1 MADRFFAR
9 FLVAVFAAGWVFVTL
24 GSPHT
29 FAQEAA
35 EDEASIALP
44 PDPLVE
50 QLKLKAS
57 GGPEALGRSLNALAK
72 IRAWSAV
79 DELLQPLASNAPA
92 ADRAAKIASQIGS
105 DQRLRITSATDVS
118 DEAKQALDGIFD
130 ARAKALREPSR
141 LQAAIKKL
149 TSSNPDD
156 KSAAYRTLFR
166 AGEYASAALIDDI
179 VRTSAPEQRRE
190 DLRVLLKIDRKAG
203 IAGLR
208 RVALYGADSTRS
220 KAFDALA
227 MLGSDEA
234 QVDLLTQRLEAA
246 ADVDLATREPAL
258 QIMRLALEDAMN
270 NAVASQHDFG
280 NVSVWAINAKRD
292 GVVPTQA
299 ATWVV
304 AFRDAADAASRLSR
318 VGDTEHNSVVQ
329 QLTAQLAYR
338 VANDPDWGDAKN
350 RDDFFRTFFGK
361 ASAEEVLA
369 AWAMPVL
376 ANSVE
381 TENDPAAVGVLRL
394 IDGDLSRG
402 LAETLLR
409 RGAKVS
415 ELVETV
421 DHSNATVRYEAA
433 AAIARLL
440 AVDPELTFA
449 GMSRVEDRWHQM
461 ATLGDKGVAIVL
473 ENRPEIISSWQ
484 RIMAGAGFQPKTVSS
499 VASLERLL
507 SLGDDVR
514 LIVSKEQPRDA
525 SAIEM
530 IDVVRRMRVGRDVPL
545 LIYSPAPMI
554 ETPEVIEE
562 EIDQRTEAQKEFD
575 ANLPDQFGVRG
586 GIDSLDIEIETNLIH
601 GTVDRDWTKR
611 RELDLQLIGQTR
623 WADESLQ
630 AGVIRSMPRPRSA
643 AGLYEILLD
652 SRRRAHLPTLTP
664 SDRVRYRLLALDAL
678 AMTSDE

>member
-1 MADRFFAR
+1 
-9 FLVAVFAAGWVFVTL
+9 
-24 GSPHT
+24 
-29 FAQEAA
+29 
-35 EDEASIALP
+35 
-44 PDPLVE
+44 
-50 QLKLKAS
+50 
-57 GGPEALGRSLNALAK
+57 
-72 IRAWSAV
+72 
-79 DELLQPLASNAPA
+79 
-92 ADRAAKIASQIGS
+92 
-105 DQRLRITSATDVS
+105 
-118 DEAKQALDGIFD
+118 
-130 ARAKALREPSR
+130 
-141 LQAAIKKL
+141 
-149 TSSNPDD
+149 
-156 KSAAYRTLFR
+156 
-166 AGEYASAALIDDI
+166 
-179 VRTSAPEQRRE
+179 
-190 DLRVLLKIDRKAG
+190 LKIDREAG

-208 RVALYGADSTRS
+208 RVALYGTDSTRS

-227 MLGSDEA
+227 MLGTDEV
-234 QVDLLTQRLEAA
+234 QVDLLTRRLEAA
-246 ADVDLATREPAL
+246 TDAEDATRAPAL
-258 QIMRLALEDAMN
+258 QIMRLALQDAMN

-318 VGDTEHNSVVQ
+318 VGDTEPSSVVQ

-350 RDDFFRTFFGK
+350 REEFFRTFFGK
-361 ASAEEVLA
+361 ASAEEVLM
-369 AWAMPVL
+369 AWALPVL
-376 ANSVE
+376 AHCVE
-381 TENDPAAVGVLRL
+381 TDNDPAAVGVLRL

-402 LAETLLR
+402 LAEALLR

-433 AAIARLL
+433 ATIARLI
-440 AVDPELTFA
+440 AVDPQLTFA
-449 GMSRVEDRWHQM
+449 GMSRVQDRWYQM

-484 RIMAGAGFQPKTVSS
+484 RIMTGAGFQPKAVSS

-554 ETPEVIEE
+554 ETPEVVEE
-562 EIDQRTEAQKEFD
+562 EIDQRTESQKEFD

-586 GIDSLDIEIETNLIH
+586 GIDSLEIEIEASLIH
-601 GTVDRDWTKR
+601 GTVHRDWTKR

-623 WADESLQ
+623 WADESLR

-664 SDRVRYRLLALDAL
+664 SDRVRYRLLALDAI
-678 AMTSDE
+678 AMTSEE